1 LFYKETIS
9 LRQLLKLLDAE
20 LEAVEK
26 LGLRMID
33 RQLSLENFREDVL
46 KDAQVYQN
54 EVSRLQL
61 TLERH
66 IMQLRLLQRSSGP
79 HLKSSPSTN
88 LSGVED
94 RQGSEKEVTTTDHPH
109 NEEEVPKLEYENDSG
124 ETAVEEISDKL
135 ATIIGDEFFQTR
147 GGLGNENIEL
157 DSEVVLKDEQETMF
171 KFVVKELRG
180 KLTDVSAIMKERE
193 KKAKRKMY
201 GDEVSSESEDEE
213 IGEPIIVSRNKKS
226 SREAL
231 KELMKD
237 EWSLKTEIN
246 KTEGYCIEGNKAIS
260 KSEWI
265 NSVSHQ

>member
-9 LRQLLKLLDAE
+9 LRQLLKLLDGE

-94 RQGSEKEVTTTDHPH
+94 RQGSEKEVTTDRPH
-109 NEEEVPKLEYENDSG
+109 NEEEVVPKLEYENDSG
-124 ETAVEEISDKL
+124 ETAVEEIADQL
-135 ATIIGDEFFQTR
+135 ATIGDEFFQTR

-201 GDEVSSESEDEE
+201 GDEVSSESEEE
-213 IGEPIIVSRNKKS
+213 EYSEPIIVSRNKKS

-246 KTEGYCIEGNKAIS
+246 KTEEYCIEGNKAIS